1 MKNEDLPPTPML
13 ERDPFA
19 LEIPMFEIP
28 NVDTLKALMQAE
40 QHAVQVVH
48 AKVRSFMEPGMALV
62 GQDGK
67 PMAETGVQLQKK
79 VTAYLEELL
88 LQPTIAEEWAAA
100 PSELGKMSTVTGASF
115 QIAYMV
121 YQEFGRLVN
130 MRCPMFMQVIDAAML
145 LGMTALH
152 NGRQPVEAYE
162 RSFQA
167 KTKDDSGIEV
177 LGQQEAFRQHL
188 ISLQNCLYAF
198 LETKGMSVVQ
208 APDAPVVLADSGRRL
223 LNHLASVM
231 GSTESM
237 KQQGPAIMQEVM
249 AAMQTGETRTET
261 QIATDLKEN

>member
-48 AKVRSFMEPGMALV
+48 AKVRSFMEPGMSLV
-62 GQDGK
+62 GGDGK
-67 PMAETGVQLQKK
+67 PMRETGEKLQEK
-79 VTAYLEELL
+79 VTAFLHELL
-88 LQPTIAEEWAAA
+88 EQPTIAEEWAGA

-121 YQEFGRLVN
+121 YQEFARLVN
-130 MRCPMFMQVIDAAML
+130 MRCPMFIQVIDASML
-145 LGMTALH
+145 LGMTAIH
-152 NGRQPVEAYE
+152 NGRLPLEAYE

-167 KTKDDSGIEV
+167 KTQDDAGNPI
-177 LGQQEAFRQHL
+177 LGQQEAFKQHL
-188 ISLQNCLYAF
+188 LSLQNCLYVF
-198 LETKGMSVVQ
+198 LETKNMSSAP
-208 APDAPVVLADSGRRL
+208 APDAPLVLTDTGRRL

-237 KQQGPAIMQEVM
+237 KQQGPAIMQEVL
-249 AAMQTGETRTET
+249 AAQAAGEQRTET
-261 QIATDLKEN
+261 QITNDLKEN